1 MKNKL
6 NNAMNSLNSTGGEMG
21 KSLLIAT
28 GIVAL
33 YALIIIGIYLLTKVI
48 GMWVF
53 AILAL
58 FFIVMLAIGINYLW

>member
-1 MKNKL
+1 
-6 NNAMNSLNSTGGEMG
+6 MG

-58 FFIVMLAIGINYLW
+58 FLIVMLAIGINYLW

>member
-6 NNAMNSLNSTGGEMG
+6 NNARNSLNSTGGEMG